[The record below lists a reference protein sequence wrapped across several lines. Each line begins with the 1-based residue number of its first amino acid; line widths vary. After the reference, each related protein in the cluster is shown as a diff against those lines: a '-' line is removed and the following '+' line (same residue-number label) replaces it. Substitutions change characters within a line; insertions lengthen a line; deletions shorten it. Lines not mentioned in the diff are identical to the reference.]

1 MAGVSRQLLAGLV
14 GATGGV
20 LLTKL
25 SNRPDITYQEPP
37 VAKEVKEN
45 MSKTTST
52 EGVEEAGLR
61 GRAREILA
69 WGSPRPLVPGPL
81 VYTNHVLEWDAGRR
95 VPRWVA
101 EHLTARPGQEEV
113 ASRRGVQFRPD
124 PHLPPHLSSSNKAH
138 TSEMPMSFKNNVKY
152 FDTMILLS
160 KSVGEEH
167 NTYWLQAIAIGDC
180 GARTTGVPAGA
191 EDTWHRQAT
200 TSTARTP

>member
-20 LLTKL
+20 LLSKL
-25 SNRPDITYQEPP
+25 NSRPDITYQENP

-45 MSKTTST
+45 MSKASST
-52 EGVEEAGLR
+52 GGVGEAGLT

-138 TSEMPMSFKNNVKY
+138 ASEMPINFFKN
-152 FDTMILLS
+152 F
-160 KSVGEEH
+160 
-167 NTYWLQAIAIGDC
+167 
-180 GARTTGVPAGA
+180 
-191 EDTWHRQAT
+191 
-200 TSTARTP
+200 